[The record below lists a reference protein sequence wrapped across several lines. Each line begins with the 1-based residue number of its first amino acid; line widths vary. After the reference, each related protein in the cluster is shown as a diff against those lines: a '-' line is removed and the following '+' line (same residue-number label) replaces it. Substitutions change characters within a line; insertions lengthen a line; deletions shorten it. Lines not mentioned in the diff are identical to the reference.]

1 VTERAK
7 LLSLRRKQCES
18 QKNQNFMKNLV
29 LVIFVS
35 FLSISCSKRNLVY
48 FSDIDTKATFS
59 TAVESTIEQRI
70 QEDDLL
76 SITVTSLNAES
87 NMLFNAGVLM
97 PTGDTRNTVV
107 STPINES
114 YLVDK
119 DGFINYPVIGKINLK
134 GLTKQ
139 EAINKMSG
147 LLTEFVQNPI
157 INIRILNFK
166 VTVLGEVQ
174 KPSSFIIP
182 TEKITILE
190 ALGLAGDMTAY
201 GRRENVLIIREKDGT
216 RSTTRLNLNDKNVL
230 SSPYFY
236 LQQND
241 VIYVEPY
248 KTKAIQSDSNPR
260 TFALIT
266 GLISLITIVLVRV
279 NF

>member
-1 VTERAK
+1 
-7 LLSLRRKQCES
+7 
-18 QKNQNFMKNLV
+18 M
-29 LVIFVS
+29 
-35 FLSISCSKRNLVY
+35 VY
-48 FSDIDTKATFS
+48 FSDISTDVTFS
-59 TAVESTIEQRI
+59 TSIDSLVQQRI

-97 PTGDTRNTVV
+97 PTGGTVNTVI

-134 GLTKQ
+134 GLTKL
-139 EAINKMSG
+139 EAVNKMAG
-147 LLTEFVQNPI
+147 LLDEYVQNPI
-157 INIRILNFK
+157 INIRIMNFK

-174 KPSSFIIP
+174 RPSSFIIP
-182 TEKITILE
+182 TEKVTILE

-201 GRRENVLIIREKDGT
+201 GRRENVLIIREKDGV
-216 RSTTRLNLNDKNVL
+216 RNTTRLNLNDKKVL

-248 KTKAIQSDSNPR
+248 KTKSIQSDSNPR
-260 TFALIT
+260 TFAIIT
-266 GLISLITIVLVRV
+266 SVVSLLTIVA
-279 NF
+279 FQIDEW

>member
-1 VTERAK
+1 
-7 LLSLRRKQCES
+7 
-18 QKNQNFMKNLV
+18 MKNLV
-29 LVIFVS
+29 IVIFISLLS
-35 FLSISCSKRNLVY
+35 FSCSKRNLVY
-48 FSDIDTKATFS
+48 FSDIDTETTFS
-59 TAVESTIEQRI
+59 TSLDSAIQQRI
-70 QEDDLL
+70 QVDDLL

-119 DGFINYPVIGKINLK
+119 DGFINYPVVGKINLK
-134 GLTKQ
+134 GLTKS
-139 EAINKMSG
+139 EAVGKMAG
-147 LLTEFVQNPI
+147 LLTEYVQNPI
-157 INIRILNFK
+157 INIRIMNFK

-201 GRRENVLIIREKDGT
+201 GRRENVLIIREKDGVK
-216 RSTTRLNLNDKNVL
+216 STTRLNLNDKNVL
-230 SSPYFY
+230 SSPYFH

-241 VIYVEPY
+241 VIYVEPF
-248 KTKAIQSDSNPR
+248 KTKAIQADSNPR
-260 TFALIT
+260 TFAIITSVFSLLTIILIQADFF
-266 GLISLITIVLVRV
+266 GS
-279 NF
+279 N

>member
-1 VTERAK
+1 
-7 LLSLRRKQCES
+7 
-18 QKNQNFMKNLV
+18 MKKFIVV
-29 LVIFVS
+29 LFVS
-35 FLSISCSKRNLVY
+35 FLSIACSKRNLVY
-48 FSDIDTKATFS
+48 FSDINT
-59 TAVESTIEQRI
+59 ESTFTTSVDSLIQQRI

-97 PTGDTRNTVV
+97 PTGGTVNTVI

-134 GLTKQ
+134 GLTKL
-139 EAINKMSG
+139 EAVNKMAK
-147 LLTEFVQNPI
+147 LLDEYVQNPI
-157 INIRILNFK
+157 INIRIMNFK

-174 KPSSFIIP
+174 RPSSFIIP
-182 TEKITILE
+182 TEKVTILE

-248 KTKAIQSDSNPR
+248 KTKSIQSDSNPR
-260 TFALIT
+260 TFAIIT
-266 GLISLITIVLVRV
+266 SVVSLLTIAILQI
-279 NF
+279 NY

>member
-1 VTERAK
+1 
-7 LLSLRRKQCES
+7 
-18 QKNQNFMKNLV
+18 
-29 LVIFVS
+29 
-35 FLSISCSKRNLVY
+35 
-48 FSDIDTKATFS
+48 
-59 TAVESTIEQRI
+59 
-70 QEDDLL
+70 L

-97 PTGDTRNTVV
+97 PTGDTKNTVV

-147 LLTEFVQNPI
+147 LLTEYVQNPI

-182 TEKITILE
+182 TEKVTSLE

-248 KTKAIQSDSNPR
+248 KTKAIQSDS
-260 TFALIT
+260 
-266 GLISLITIVLVRV
+266 
-279 NF
+279 

>member
-1 VTERAK
+1 
-7 LLSLRRKQCES
+7 
-18 QKNQNFMKNLV
+18 V
-29 LVIFVS
+29 LFIS
-35 FLSISCSKRNLVY
+35 FLSLACSKRNLTY
-48 FSDIDTKATFS
+48 FSDIDTDSTFS
-59 TAVESTIEQRI
+59 TPIDSLIQQRI

-97 PTGDTRNTVV
+97 PSGDTRNTVV

-119 DGFINYPVIGKINLK
+119 DGFINYPVVGKINLK
-134 GLTKQ
+134 GLTKL
-139 EAINKMSG
+139 EAVNKMSS
-147 LLTEFVQNPI
+147 LLDEYVQNPI

-182 TEKITILE
+182 TEKVTILE

-201 GRRENVLIIREKDGT
+201 GRRENVLVIREKDGV

-248 KTKAIQSDSNPR
+248 KTKTIQSDSNPR
-260 TFALIT
+260 TFALISMMFSLVT
-266 GLISLITIVLVRV
+266 IILIQV
-279 NF
+279 NNW

>member
-1 VTERAK
+1 
-7 LLSLRRKQCES
+7 
-18 QKNQNFMKNLV
+18 MKKLV
-29 LVIFVS
+29 LVLFVS
-35 FLSISCSKRNLVY
+35 FFSIACSKRNLVY
-48 FSDIDTKATFS
+48 FSDISTDVTFS
-59 TAVESTIEQRI
+59 TSIDSLVQQRI

-97 PTGDTRNTVV
+97 PTGGTVNTVI

-134 GLTKQ
+134 GLTKL
-139 EAINKMSG
+139 EAVNKMAG
-147 LLTEFVQNPI
+147 LLDEYVQNPI
-157 INIRILNFK
+157 INIRIMNFK

-174 KPSSFIIP
+174 RPSSFIIP
-182 TEKITILE
+182 TEKVTILE

-201 GRRENVLIIREKDGT
+201 GRRENVLIIREKDGV
-216 RSTTRLNLNDKNVL
+216 RNTTRLNLNDKKVL

-248 KTKAIQSDSNPR
+248 KTKSIQSDSNPR
-260 TFALIT
+260 TFAIIT
-266 GLISLITIVLVRV
+266 SVVSLLTIVA
-279 NF
+279 FQIDEW